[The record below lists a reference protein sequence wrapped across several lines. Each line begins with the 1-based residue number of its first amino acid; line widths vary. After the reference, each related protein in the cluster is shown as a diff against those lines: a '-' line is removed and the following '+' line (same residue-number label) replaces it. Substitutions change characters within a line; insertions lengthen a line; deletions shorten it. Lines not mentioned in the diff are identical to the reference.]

1 MAMPLS
7 HSSSSD
13 NNGEDELIETTE
25 PASIDETEK
34 MLSPEKLLK
43 CGDLSDVKVSC
54 GEQSWDLHKAI
65 LCSRCPFFERALVG
79 QFQEARTSHVIL
91 RENDPDEVDGVI
103 EYIYTGK
110 AYSLPV
116 SSVMSNHLLKDE
128 NTAAYV
134 KMFELGDFFDLPS
147 LRQHA
152 LQLLDDEFLAG
163 LVEDVCRHREW
174 GNPCKCR
181 RRDVFK
187 CHPDK
192 LASLRHV
199 VEFAYGGG
207 VAELQLDTYEPVR
220 RLLRQFV
227 ARTFMQVVR
236 LPTFRKLLRKVPAL
250 GADLFLSMAEGDK
263 ELGAHLLVDPPYS
276 CRSCGQCLHSFK
288 DTRAEADN
296 LLEPTINMIFWGTW
310 KMPTV
315 FGAIGSVITF
325 RSLQAW
331 RSVGRGTA

>member
-1 MAMPLS
+1 MPLS
-7 HSSSSD
+7 HSSTSD
-13 NNGEDELIETTE
+13 SNGDDELVETTE

-43 CGDLSDVKVSC
+43 CGDLADVKVSC
-54 GEQSWDLHKAI
+54 GERSWDLHKAI

-110 AYSLPV
+110 V
-116 SSVMSNHLLKDE
+116 SNHLLKEED
-128 NTAAYV
+128 TKAYV
-134 KMFELGDFFDLPS
+134 KMFELGDFFDLPG
-147 LRQHA
+147 LRQQA
-152 LQLLDDEFLAG
+152 LQLLDDDFLTG

-174 GNPCKCR
+174 DTPCKCR

-192 LASLRHV
+192 LDGLRHV
-199 VEFAYGGG
+199 VDFAYGGG
-207 VAELQLDTYEPVR
+207 GVAEVQLDTYEPVR

-236 LPTFRKLLRKVPAL
+236 LPTFWALLREVPAL
-250 GADLFLSMAEGDK
+250 GADLFLSMAEGDE
-263 ELGAHLLVDPPYS
+263 ELGAHLLADPPYS

-288 DTRAEADN
+288 DTHAEADN
-296 LLEPTINMIFWGTW
+296 LLEPSLEQRHDQEVSDNSESSNM
-310 KMPTV
+310 
-315 FGAIGSVITF
+315 A
-325 RSLQAW
+325 
-331 RSVGRGTA
+331 